1 MLALAPGTRLR
12 ALATRRARLG
22 ARAAM
27 ASWTIEPPPPRSKLA
42 TGKAG
47 GGALPV
53 RTSETHPI
61 SVSWVLG
68 SRAEAPPPSS
78 EAAACAG
85 SGSGG
90 SLALCYCPGKR
101 LVRDGVEWRRDMRAD
116 AQVRV
121 CALGSV
127 GVSARALKFVG
138 GTRECAQPAGGR
150 PCVGHRART
159 RAPVALTYSP
169 CRSYRRPRAPTHAP
183 AQRLRKDHGLG
194 ALVCLVSDFEL
205 RALGVDTRAYAAEL
219 AAAGIESV
227 RFPIVE
233 MAAPD
238 SVAET
243 RALLERVLEMMGPSC
258 ARTQATS

>member
-1 MLALAPGTRLR
+1 
-12 ALATRRARLG
+12 
-22 ARAAM
+22 M
-27 ASWTIEPPPPRSKLA
+27 ASWTIEPPPRRSKLA
-42 TGKAG
+42 TGEAG

-116 AQVRV
+116 AQ
-121 CALGSV
+121 
-127 GVSARALKFVG
+127 
-138 GTRECAQPAGGR
+138 
-150 PCVGHRART
+150 
-159 RAPVALTYSP
+159 
-169 CRSYRRPRAPTHAP
+169 
-183 AQRLRKDHGLG
+183 RLRKDHGLG

-243 RALLERVLEMMGPSC
+243 RALLERVLEMMEHGTDVALHCRGGVGRAGTLAAC
-258 ARTQATS
+258 ARLMRGADSGSGAAIAAVRRLRCKRAVESRRQEQFVAAFLRAMIACEQRAC